1 MILLCQSLIVVQI
14 YLGNKKYISTWTAKP
29 NCSLS
34 HQFSYNDRYIKL
46 LQDPKLRYSTPTNHE
61 VHRYP
66 HRCRC
71 ALQHSVCC
79 AYRYVM

>member
-46 LQDPKLRYSTPTNHE
+46 LQDPNYDTQLQSTMKFTATLIAAVALFSTAFAAPTGT
-61 VHRYP
+61 
-66 HRCRC
+66 
-71 ALQHSVCC
+71 
-79 AYRYVM
+79 